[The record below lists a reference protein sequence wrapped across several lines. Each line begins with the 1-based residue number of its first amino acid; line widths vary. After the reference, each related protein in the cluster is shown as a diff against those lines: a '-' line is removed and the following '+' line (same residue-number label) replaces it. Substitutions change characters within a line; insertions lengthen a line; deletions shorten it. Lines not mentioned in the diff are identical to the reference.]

1 MITESSNV
9 AGSLSFRLRLPVS
22 VVRSSESSQV
32 ECADLVEVGFDVE
45 VEVGVALAPMPLG
58 DALMEPVDEGDDAVD
73 DGRFDGVGEAQGVAT
88 GGAVGQVGAAG
99 GGSAETAD
107 APLEFMITA
116 AAATTTIRPTPRII
130 VRRSQ

>member
-1 MITESSNV
+1 
-9 AGSLSFRLRLPVS
+9 
-22 VVRSSESSQV
+22 
-32 ECADLVEVGFDVE
+32 
-45 VEVGVALAPMPLG
+45 
-58 DALMEPVDEGDDAVD
+58 MEPVDEGDDAVD

-107 APLEFMITA
+107 APLDFMITA